1 MHAFYIFIFQI
12 KIALRLVAR
21 SAEYEPYKK
30 GGNTKE
36 HEKADPSGS
45 ESLVTGVYI
54 YTVYP
59 VYSLQFA

>member
-1 MHAFYIFIFQI
+1 MICILYFIFQI

-45 ESLVTGVYI
+45 ESLVTGVYLAMI
-54 YTVYP
+54 
-59 VYSLQFA
+59 S